1 MQKKLTIK
9 SKLCAKD
16 GELKFEHTQLTNLS
30 NDFCQARL
38 VEQRH
43 TLDSPYTFFK
53 TSYRPHLSIEPHEQ
67 IYYNHEGQLLETS
80 IGNIVLKIEDQLYTP
95 PVHLG
100 LLNGIYRQR
109 LIADNKLKEK
119 VLTVKDMEQAQA
131 IYGCNAVRGLYE
143 LKVEG

>member
-1 MQKKLTIK
+1 MSKGIRWIAPIPSSKQVTVLT
-9 SKLCAKD
+9 
-16 GELKFEHTQLTNLS
+16 
-30 NDFCQARL
+30 L
-38 VEQRH
+38 V
-43 TLDSPYTFFK
+43 S
-53 TSYRPHLSIEPHEQ
+53 EPHEQ

-100 LLNGIYRQR
+100 LLNGIYRQS